1 MNRDGLARHVD
12 PGEGAIV
19 ASSGIDTA
27 EGVRSAS
34 FLQKDS
40 DVLFSGSRSDA
51 VEITDIRRALQEIPE
66 AKGYYGAAFNA
77 LDRDYPRDTEGG
89 FFVRVRKG
97 ADVELPVQACLFLK
111 SLGFRQKV
119 HNIIVIEEGARAHM
133 ITGCSA
139 AASATEGFHLGITE
153 IFLKKDARLNST
165 MVHSWNAGISVQ
177 PLTVS
182 ILEEG
187 AEFVSNYICLRPVQD
202 VTMYPVAVL
211 AGEGARAVYNS
222 LVLSHPGCRHD
233 IGSMAILRAEN
244 TRAEMTT
251 RAVSLGGSV
260 TARGHIMAESPRTAG
275 HIECRGLILSE
286 KGRIHAIPE
295 METDFRDVELSHE
308 AAIGKIRREEI
319 EYLCSRGFT
328 PAQAQSAIV
337 RGFMDVSILGLPEA
351 LKKSI
356 EAIEEQTLKGGL

>member
-1 MNRDGLARHVD
+1 MNRDGLAKHVD
-12 PGEGAIV
+12 SGEGEIV
-19 ASSGIDTA
+19 ASSGIDA
-27 EGVRSAS
+27 SEGARSAS

-40 DVLFSGSRSDA
+40 AVLFSRSLA
-51 VEITDIRRALQEIPE
+51 EGVEITDIRRALEEIPE
-66 AKGYYGAAFNA
+66 AKEYYGAAFDL

-97 ADVELPVQACLFLK
+97 AEVKLPVQACLFLK

-119 HNIIVIEEGARAHM
+119 HNIIVVEEGAQAHM

-139 AASATEGFHLGITE
+139 AAAATEGFHLGITE
-153 IFLKKDARLNST
+153 IFLKKGARLNST

-187 AEFVSNYICLRPVQD
+187 AELVSNYICLRPVQD
-202 VTMYPVAVL
+202 VTMYPVSL
-211 AGEGARAVYNS
+211 LSGEGAKAVYNS
-222 LVLSHPGCRHD
+222 LVFSHPGCRHD
-233 IGSMAILRAEN
+233 IGSRAILRAAG
-244 TRAEMTT
+244 TRAEMIT

-275 HIECRGLILSE
+275 HIECRGLLLSE

-295 METDFRDVELSHE
+295 METEFRDVELSHE
-308 AAIGKIRREEI
+308 AAIGKIRREEL
-319 EYLCSRGFT
+319 EYLCSRGFNA
-328 PAQAQSAIV
+328 AQAQSVIV
-337 RGFMDVSILGLPEA
+337 RGFMDVNILGLPDI

-356 EAIEEQTLKGGL
+356 EALEEQTLKGGL